1 MYIDISYSQ
10 KMHHYVQSFNF
21 ADSSENP
28 THKKA
33 CNSQNKQRQTSILFS
48 TLQWPY
54 ISIRTSHIIGN
65 SLESLQNNFF
75 RQVNNTQNLQ
85 APHYLPLYQW
95 ATSGVA
101 SNRVSNARNIPC
113 RDVFMALMQ
122 QGWISLLQLVG
133 TRNHLRFQQC
143 HSPRKNLCTYTV
155 GKRYGMFGNH
165 NGNTRMWP
173 VIN

>member
-21 ADSSENP
+21 ADSSENS

-54 ISIRTSHIIGN
+54 ISIMTSHIIGN

-75 RQVNNTQNLQ
+75 RQVNNKQNLQ

-122 QGWISLLQLVG
+122 QGWISSAIAHEKIFAHTLSAKDMGCYEITMETLVCD
-133 TRNHLRFQQC
+133 L
-143 HSPRKNLCTYTV
+143 
-155 GKRYGMFGNH
+155 
-165 NGNTRMWP
+165 
-173 VIN
+173 